1 MLEPGDSFRSHQ
13 VRVWDVHSELM
24 ADEAELGRVG
34 KLKNPHRTP
43 MGKHQVVGGIRK
55 NQKKVQRY
63 LPSRS
68 K

>member
-1 MLEPGDSFRSHQ
+1 MLEPGEYFRSHQ
-13 VRVWDVHSELM
+13 VRVWDVHRELM

-55 NQKKVQRY
+55 NQNKVQRY
-63 LPSRS
+63 FPSRS

>member
-1 MLEPGDSFRSHQ
+1 MHR
-13 VRVWDVHSELM
+13 ELM

-55 NQKKVQRY
+55 NQNKVQRY